1 MRQVKVSRM
10 QPRYWEAL
18 RIGWRILW
26 QGVGSVMVLLF
37 ILNLLLLT
45 WLPELPRTT
54 PSLWAWSLP
63 LLVASVIAL
72 FVFMPLVVRSLLTKP
87 FRGFRLCIVRESAD
101 PLRTQ
106 DPDHH
111 PSSFEQPSYSSASSH
126 VPRLPKAGPMVNG

>member
-1 MRQVKVSRM
+1 M

-26 QGVGSVMVLLF
+26 QGVGSFMALLF

-45 WLPELPRTT
+45 VLPELPRTT

-63 LLVASVIAL
+63 LLVVSVIAL
-72 FVFMPLVVRSLLTKP
+72 FVFMPLVVRGLLKTP
-87 FRGFRLCIVRESAD
+87 FRGFRLRIVRESAD

-106 DPDHH
+106 DLEHQ
-111 PSSFEQPSYSSASSH
+111 PSSFEQSPYSSSSSH
-126 VPRLPKAGPMVNG
+126 VPRLPMAGPIVNG